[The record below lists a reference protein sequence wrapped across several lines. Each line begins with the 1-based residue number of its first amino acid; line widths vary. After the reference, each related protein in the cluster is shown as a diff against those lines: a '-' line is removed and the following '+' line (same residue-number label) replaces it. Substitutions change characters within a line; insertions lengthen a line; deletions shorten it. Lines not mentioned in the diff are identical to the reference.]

1 MIGSNKWVI
10 NIANSKSLLGLRI
23 FTYILVVAILKCA
36 ILLIVFNFYYANRF
50 FANTYVDGV
59 DISNLEFDQAYAR
72 LVSQKSLNDFNFEI
86 KTATYQKRVT
96 TDDIKF
102 EFEINKTL
110 MDIFKVQR
118 NHKIIDQIWVNLKSF
133 LARSNYQL
141 QYSFDQNE
149 LNLLVTNIR
158 FEGTNHYQEPY
169 FIYKSNKIQVIAGK
183 VGDDFDVEN
192 LKSVVIDRFRYI
204 DAQDI
209 IVEIKQR
216 SPQVTDEIAN
226 TFVTDVQKIVNK
238 KLRLKYDDLYWDLT
252 GEDIAKMLQ
261 VQIDQNTSN
270 VILAPDDNA
279 ILQKIYEIAVEID
292 RSPSAQILKVENGKV
307 VEFGAPKSGRTTDVE
322 LSMQNIIKALFDESK
337 SADLVVN
344 ITESPKS
351 DNNEYGITELLA
363 TGTSKFAGSIK
374 SRVHNIG
381 LASSRVNGIL
391 VAPGE
396 TFSFVKTVGE
406 INRKSGYQTAYVIS
420 GGRTVLGDGG
430 GVCQV
435 STTLFR
441 AALNA
446 GLQIVER
453 NPHSYRV
460 GYYEQESP
468 PGIDAAIYSPS
479 VDLKF
484 INNTPNHIL
493 IVSEFDA
500 KRYSL
505 KYSIYGTSDGRK
517 VNITE
522 PKILSRTAP
531 RAPIYEVNPN
541 LPKGTKKLMEGSVWG
556 ASVTFDREV
565 LDKDGNQITKDT
577 YKSNYRAWPA
587 VYQIGPE

>member
-261 VQIDQNTSN
+261 VQIDQNTSS